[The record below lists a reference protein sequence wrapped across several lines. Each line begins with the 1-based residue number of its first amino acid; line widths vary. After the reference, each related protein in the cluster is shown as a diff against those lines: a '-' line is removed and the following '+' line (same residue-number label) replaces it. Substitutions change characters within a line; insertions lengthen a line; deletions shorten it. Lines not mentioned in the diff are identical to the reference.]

1 MINGGV
7 EDKSHDDAAVL
18 GIKGLPLER
27 VEKDFE
33 VWEENW
39 ESVMLFIRMMTQW
52 RTTMGGVIGLDYSV
66 LQMLFDLYDI
76 DNRKDIFEDIQVMER
91 EAMIH
96 MNKDKK

>member
-1 MINGGV
+1 M
-7 EDKSHDDAAVL
+7 
-18 GIKGLPLER
+18 PQQR
-27 VEKDFE
+27 TEKDFG

-39 ESVMLFIRMMTQW
+39 ESVMFFIKMMTQW

-76 DNRKDIFEDIQVMER
+76 DNRKEIFENIQVMEQ

-96 MNKDKK
+96 MNKEKK

>member
-1 MINGGV
+1 M
-7 EDKSHDDAAVL
+7 
-18 GIKGLPLER
+18 PQER

-39 ESVMLFIRMMTQW
+39 ESVMFFIKMMTQW

-76 DNRKDIFEDIQVMER
+76 DNRKEIFENIQVMEQ
-91 EAMIH
+91 EAMLH
-96 MNKDKK
+96 MNKERKNK

>member
-1 MINGGV
+1 MPQKKVVKN
-7 EDKSHDDAAVL
+7 
-18 GIKGLPLER
+18 
-27 VEKDFE
+27 FE
-33 VWEENW
+33 VWEEHW
-39 ESVMLFIRMMTQW
+39 ESIMFFLKMMTQW

-76 DNRKDIFEDIQVMER
+76 DNRKEIFEDIQVMER